1 MRLNSDLTPQQL
13 WTIAADSEHRDR
25 DVLDELVSHPNS
37 YRALS
42 DWALAGLAV
51 EDPKSL
57 DVPPQP
63 DAVEPAQKRKRRFP
77 SLKAKKRG
85 GGVQSGGAA
94 PTSFSPAVSG
104 PGVMGPGRI
113 EPATPN
119 PSMTGPGRIE
129 PATPNPSMTGPGR
142 IEPATPN
149 PNMTGPARIE
159 PATPNPNMTGPGRI
173 EPATPNPNMTGPGRI
188 EPATPNPNMT
198 GPGRIEP
205 ATPNPNMT
213 GPGRIEPATP
223 NPNMTGP
230 GRIEPATPQAAHARS
245 GPSQA
250 AGPVPH
256 GSAPSRRAANQQAI
270 TVSSDPETVPIDV
283 QSEHRRRQ
291 EHRFRTDERPSGWSQ
306 DSDSSIKFSDQQSS
320 EIPQASIS
328 HGAHADRSPF
338 STGGSIPQYGS
349 GTPPRAGISDWVS
362 AGEQLSKS
370 ARSPEPTVLQ
380 KKADPHDVRSLPA
393 TWSSSPPPGTPLTPS
408 APRGQPQPANPPAEN
423 GHKHTGWA
431 ARPAPYGVVAAL
443 AALQVL
449 TVLALL
455 LVVVWGH

>member
-1 MRLNSDLTPQQL
+1 
-13 WTIAADSEHRDR
+13 
-25 DVLDELVSHPNS
+25 
-37 YRALS
+37 
-42 DWALAGLAV
+42 
-51 EDPKSL
+51 
-57 DVPPQP
+57 
-63 DAVEPAQKRKRRFP
+63 
-77 SLKAKKRG
+77 
-85 GGVQSGGAA
+85 
-94 PTSFSPAVSG
+94 
-104 PGVMGPGRI
+104 
-113 EPATPN
+113 
-119 PSMTGPGRIE
+119 
-129 PATPNPSMTGPGR
+129 
-142 IEPATPN
+142 
-149 PNMTGPARIE
+149 
-159 PATPNPNMTGPGRI
+159 
-173 EPATPNPNMTGPGRI
+173 
-188 EPATPNPNMT
+188 
-198 GPGRIEP
+198 
-205 ATPNPNMT
+205 
-213 GPGRIEPATP
+213 
-223 NPNMTGP
+223 MTGP

-250 AGPVPH
+250 AGPAPH

-291 EHRFRTDERPSGWSQ
+291 EYRFRTDERPSGWSQ

-320 EIPQASIS
+320 EIPQASMS

-380 KKADPHDVRSLPA
+380 KKADPRDVRSLPT

-408 APRGQPQPANPPAEN
+408 APGDQPQPTNPPAEN
-423 GHKHTGWA
+423 GHMHTGWA

>member
-1 MRLNSDLTPQQL
+1 MRLNNDLTPQQL

-63 DAVEPAQKRKRRFP
+63 DTVEPVQKRKRRFP

-85 GGVQSGGAA
+85 SAVQSGGAA
-94 PTSFSPAVSG
+94 PTSFSPPTTG

-113 EPATPN
+113 EPAALNPSMTGPGRIEPAAPN

-129 PATPNPSMTGPGR
+129 PAAPNPSMTGPGR
-142 IEPATPN
+142 IEPAAPN
-149 PNMTGPARIE
+149 PS
-159 PATPNPNMTGPGRI
+159 
-173 EPATPNPNMTGPGRI
+173 
-188 EPATPNPNMT
+188 
-198 GPGRIEP
+198 
-205 ATPNPNMT
+205 
-213 GPGRIEPATP
+213 
-223 NPNMTGP
+223 MTGP

-250 AGPVPH
+250 VGPAPH
-256 GSAPSRRAANQQAI
+256 GSAPSRRATNQQAI

-328 HGAHADRSPF
+328 HGVHADRSPF

-380 KKADPHDVRSLPA
+380 KKADPHDVRSLPT

-408 APRGQPQPANPPAEN
+408 APGDQPQPTNPPAEN

>member
-1 MRLNSDLTPQQL
+1 MRLNNDLTPQQL

-63 DAVEPAQKRKRRFP
+63 DAVEPVQKRKRRFP

-85 GGVQSGGAA
+85 GGVQPGGAA

-104 PGVMGPGRI
+104 PGVLGPGRI

-149 PNMTGPARIE
+149 PS
-159 PATPNPNMTGPGRI
+159 MTGPGRI
-173 EPATPNPNMTGPGRI
+173 EPATPNPS
-188 EPATPNPNMT
+188 
-198 GPGRIEP
+198 
-205 ATPNPNMT
+205 
-213 GPGRIEPATP
+213 
-223 NPNMTGP
+223 MTGP

-250 AGPVPH
+250 AGPAPH

-291 EHRFRTDERPSGWSQ
+291 QHRFRTDERPSGWSQ

-380 KKADPHDVRSLPA
+380 KKADPHDVRSLPT

-408 APRGQPQPANPPAEN
+408 APGDQPQPTNPPAEN

-431 ARPAPYGVVAAL
+431 ARPAPYGVVTAL

>member
-1 MRLNSDLTPQQL
+1 MRLNNDLTPQQL

-63 DAVEPAQKRKRRFP
+63 DAVEPVQKRKRRFP

-104 PGVMGPGRI
+104 PGVLGPGRI

-142 IEPATPN
+142 IEPATP
-149 PNMTGPARIE
+149 
-159 PATPNPNMTGPGRI
+159 
-173 EPATPNPNMTGPGRI
+173 
-188 EPATPNPNMT
+188 
-198 GPGRIEP
+198 
-205 ATPNPNMT
+205 
-213 GPGRIEPATP
+213 
-223 NPNMTGP
+223 
-230 GRIEPATPQAAHARS
+230 QAAHARS

-250 AGPVPH
+250 AGPAPH

-291 EHRFRTDERPSGWSQ
+291 QHRFRTDELPSGWSQ

-380 KKADPHDVRSLPA
+380 KKADPRDVRSLPA

-408 APRGQPQPANPPAEN
+408 APRDQPQPTNPPAEN
-423 GHKHTGWA
+423 GHKHTGWT

>member
-1 MRLNSDLTPQQL
+1 MRLNNDLTPQQL

-63 DAVEPAQKRKRRFP
+63 DTVEPVQKRKRRFP

-85 GGVQSGGAA
+85 SAVQSGGAA
-94 PTSFSPAVSG
+94 PTSFSPPTTG

-113 EPATPN
+113 EPAAPN

-129 PATPNPSMTGPGR
+129 PAAPNPS
-142 IEPATPN
+142 
-149 PNMTGPARIE
+149 
-159 PATPNPNMTGPGRI
+159 
-173 EPATPNPNMTGPGRI
+173 
-188 EPATPNPNMT
+188 
-198 GPGRIEP
+198 
-205 ATPNPNMT
+205 
-213 GPGRIEPATP
+213 
-223 NPNMTGP
+223 MTGP

-250 AGPVPH
+250 VGPAPH
-256 GSAPSRRAANQQAI
+256 GSAPSRRATNQQAI

-328 HGAHADRSPF
+328 HGVHADRSPF

-380 KKADPHDVRSLPA
+380 KKADPHDVRSLPT

-408 APRGQPQPANPPAEN
+408 APGDQPQPTNPPAEN

>member
-63 DAVEPAQKRKRRFP
+63 DAVEPVQKRKRRFP

-104 PGVMGPGRI
+104 PGVMGP
-113 EPATPN
+113 A
-119 PSMTGPGRIE
+119 RIE

-149 PNMTGPARIE
+149 PNMTGP
-159 PATPNPNMTGPGRI
+159 GRI
-173 EPATPNPNMTGPGRI
+173 EPATPNPS
-188 EPATPNPNMT
+188 
-198 GPGRIEP
+198 
-205 ATPNPNMT
+205 MT

-380 KKADPHDVRSLPA
+380 KKADPHDVRSLPT

-408 APRGQPQPANPPAEN
+408 APRGQPQPTNPPAEN
-423 GHKHTGWA
+423 GRKHTGWA

>member
-1 MRLNSDLTPQQL
+1 MRLNNDLTPQQL

-63 DAVEPAQKRKRRFP
+63 DAVEPVQKRKRRFP

-104 PGVMGPGRI
+104 PGVLGPGRI

-142 IEPATPN
+142 IEPATP
-149 PNMTGPARIE
+149 
-159 PATPNPNMTGPGRI
+159 
-173 EPATPNPNMTGPGRI
+173 
-188 EPATPNPNMT
+188 
-198 GPGRIEP
+198 
-205 ATPNPNMT
+205 
-213 GPGRIEPATP
+213 
-223 NPNMTGP
+223 
-230 GRIEPATPQAAHARS
+230 QAAHARS

-250 AGPVPH
+250 AGPAPH

-291 EHRFRTDERPSGWSQ
+291 EYRFRTDERPSGWSQ

-380 KKADPHDVRSLPA
+380 KKADPRDVRSLPA

-408 APRGQPQPANPPAEN
+408 APRDQPQPTNPPAEN
-423 GHKHTGWA
+423 GHQHTGWA

>member
-1 MRLNSDLTPQQL
+1 
-13 WTIAADSEHRDR
+13 
-25 DVLDELVSHPNS
+25 
-37 YRALS
+37 
-42 DWALAGLAV
+42 
-51 EDPKSL
+51 
-57 DVPPQP
+57 
-63 DAVEPAQKRKRRFP
+63 
-77 SLKAKKRG
+77 
-85 GGVQSGGAA
+85 
-94 PTSFSPAVSG
+94 
-104 PGVMGPGRI
+104 
-113 EPATPN
+113 
-119 PSMTGPGRIE
+119 MTGPGRIE

-142 IEPATPN
+142 IEPATP
-149 PNMTGPARIE
+149 
-159 PATPNPNMTGPGRI
+159 
-173 EPATPNPNMTGPGRI
+173 
-188 EPATPNPNMT
+188 
-198 GPGRIEP
+198 
-205 ATPNPNMT
+205 
-213 GPGRIEPATP
+213 
-223 NPNMTGP
+223 
-230 GRIEPATPQAAHARS
+230 QAAHARS

-250 AGPVPH
+250 AGPAPH

-306 DSDSSIKFSDQQSS
+306 DSDSSIKLSDQQSS
-320 EIPQASIS
+320 EIPQASMR

-408 APRGQPQPANPPAEN
+408 APGDQPQPTNPPAEN